1 MPKNHTKLLKLITVF
16 LLLLTGAIQAMS
28 LIPQLPLTGAWKE
41 RFEDVAKLNAYAKT
55 KPIELSNAKI
65 ANKNI
70 DGAVLNGGEFKNNDW
85 TKVSIKKANL
95 TNVVFREG
103 ILEDVDFSESTLTNV
118 VFEDVKLL
126 GATFFYTTLNNVR
139 FVRCTFN
146 GVGIEKTKMS
156 RIEVI
161 DSKAISSSFS
171 DGQLVAVFRNSKL
184 TKGSSETSQGV
195 RLTDLIPPS
204 SLTFEKS
211 ELTNVNMDRSRIK
224 DLVVVESNFDGGLQV
239 GNVEI
244 ITIRNSVVNTTFSET
259 TIGKLSVVDSTIK
272 KMMFNGSKV
281 GSMSFEKCG
290 RLHGVGMYQAIINM
304 LSISRCPLDDFDIP
318 ETQITNWSIKDS
330 SITNSKFEGMK
341 TKSWVLDTVSL
352 SGELDFTGAH
362 VGELKTNNV
371 TKQPGLKLITT
382 NSNVRF

>member
-1 MPKNHTKLLKLITVF
+1 MTENHTKLLKLITVS

-65 ANKNI
+65 VNKNI
-70 DGAVLNGGEFKNNDW
+70 DGAVLIGGEFKNNDW
-85 TKVSIKKANL
+85 TKVSVKKANL

-103 ILEDVDFSESTLTNV
+103 ILEDVDFSDSTLTNV

-126 GATFFYTTLNNVR
+126 GVAFFYATLNNVR

-146 GVGIEKTKMS
+146 GVGINQTKNS

-161 DSKAISSSFS
+161 DSKAISTTFS
-171 DGQLVAVFRNSKL
+171 RGQLVAVFRNTQLSDGVQL
-184 TKGSSETSQGV
+184 TSLV
-195 RLTDLIPPS
+195 PPS

-211 ELTNVNMDRSRIK
+211 ELEEVNLSRSILKELVLDSIK
-224 DLVVVESNFDGGLQV
+224 SKESGFVGGSV
-239 GNVEI
+239 DSVI
-244 ITIRNSVVNTTFSET
+244 IKGESISFGFSEMKVGQLT
-259 TIGKLSVVDSTIK
+259 LQNVSDVGLAFDDTIVNSMTLSDCHSMRSLALYRAEVGDLKFTRCSLQNFRPRKAKIGTLTIK
-272 KMMFNGSKV
+272 
-281 GSMSFEKCG
+281 E
-290 RLHGVGMYQAIINM
+290 A
-304 LSISRCPLDDFDIP
+304 D
-318 ETQITNWSIKDS
+318 
-330 SITNSKFEGMK
+330 ITNSRFDDMNV
-341 TKSWVLDTVSL
+341 KSMTLDTVTL
-352 SGELDFTGAH
+352 SGELDFTNAH

-382 NSNVRF
+382 GSNVRF